1 MSVALSLRKTSFSSL
16 LFSAATSSCKIQR
29 NNNNILVLVLS
40 LIIYAVLLFRAKN
53 EMDMNEFMFFLTGGV
68 GLENKLKNPAPQWL
82 SDRSWDEICRM
93 SDMKSFSGK
102 ERTLLPNIL
111 Q

>member
-29 NNNNILVLVLS
+29 NNNNIHACT
-40 LIIYAVLLFRAKN
+40 IINYAVLLFRAKN

-102 ERTLLPNIL
+102 ERALLPNTL